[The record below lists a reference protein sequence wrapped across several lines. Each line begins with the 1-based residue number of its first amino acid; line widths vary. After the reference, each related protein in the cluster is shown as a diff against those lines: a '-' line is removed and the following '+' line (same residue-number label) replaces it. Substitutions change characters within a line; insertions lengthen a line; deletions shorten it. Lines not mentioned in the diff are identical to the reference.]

1 MRKHTSRTLKKNPIP
16 LVVVGGVTLLSSTGA
31 LAILGV
37 GSLGLVIAASLSE
50 SDYTPKTYAIWK
62 QVKSLLTRI
71 DNKEFKDVNGYTPG
85 LHLDRDIEISE
96 VTQAPTSTAQAYLQ
110 ASYLLALASI
120 YNGNDPKLAKEA
132 TKFFNKIPKVESAL
146 GMESEDNK
154 EIIKILNEAQTILKS
169 HPQASKFS
177 RLITEVNR
185 KNDANIIESQR
196 KWEGEHSVEQYQYQ
210 AMVKTVD
217 EASRPFQLGA
227 SLWTGKKPHFLSPT
241 QWVFVK
247 YGAYSLLGLGIF
259 FTIKA
264 YLPKPPA

>member
-1 MRKHTSRTLKKNPIP
+1 MRKRTSKNLKKNPVP
-16 LVVVGGVTLLSSTGA
+16 LLVVGGMTLLSSTGA

-37 GSLGLVIAASLSE
+37 GGLGLALAASLSE

-71 DNKEFKDVNGYTPG
+71 DNKEFKDVDGYTPG
-85 LHLDRDIEISE
+85 LHVTRDIEINAA
-96 VTQAPTSTAQAYLQ
+96 TQAPTSVAQAYLQ

-120 YNGNDPKLAKEA
+120 YNGNDSGLAKEA
-132 TKFFNKIPKVESAL
+132 TKFFNKLPKVEAAL
-146 GMESEDNK
+146 DMGSEDNE
-154 EIIKILNEAQTILKS
+154 EIIKTLNEAQSILKS

-177 RLITEVNR
+177 RLITEVDR
-185 KNDANIIESQR
+185 KNDANIIQSQR
-196 KWEGEHSVEQYQYQ
+196 NWEADHSAEQYKYK

-227 SLWTGKKPHFLSPT
+227 ALWTGKKPHFLSPT
-241 QWVFVK
+241 QWGFVK

-264 YLPKPPA
+264 YLPKPPS